1 MTTNQHKATGL
12 PGFFSKVS
20 QTLLPGLLLGLSM
33 GYGAP
38 LWGQNLET
46 QVLDIASSRLDEAA
60 QPVKVPL
67 VLEAI
72 AGKPKAVLLVLP
84 SQAQSLDVT
93 LPSAQ
98 QVKRFEPLH
107 HPMSRNRQALLESGL
122 ALAWMGWPAPAN
134 FGVSAGAHP
143 DMQKDIARV
152 IEHTRQRWPGTPII
166 LSGTDGGGYTALAYV
181 LERRASVQG
190 LLVFSPYWL
199 RQRQEPVEKLQGLKA
214 LVLYDTSGECLGSSA
229 LEVEEIAKRAKFTR
243 LPVHASSAGDMGR
256 CSSESAVWLKSADAQ
271 LPQVIDQWLQA
282 QPLPDHLGAAEPVV
296 TATERVIMAPGK
308 SGQIEISVHTPP
320 GLGPFP
326 LLVFNHGDAEMSHPS
341 VKYKARFRDPVITA
355 TFLKLGLA
363 VAIPAR
369 PGVGRSDGRYSYSHY
384 AVNDGDASYKARQH
398 SEAVLSALNG
408 LKQAT
413 DLKQDQVLLAG
424 QSAGGDTVMY
434 MSTLALPGF
443 RGVINFS
450 GGRSNHRQGETPTFE
465 NKMMIE
471 GWADLGRVA
480 KVPAMLVFAE
490 NDSRYSAN
498 TIRKSAQAYR
508 DAGGQA
514 DLLLTSPL
522 TGDGHFIHQNP
533 TLWSSAV
540 ARFITGL
547 KLDNQVL
554 DKNLLVAPG
563 IVPLATAAT
572 HPELFDLKR
581 VPSQSAGCQ
590 DLYQRFLNAPLPRY
604 FAAGANGRGCGYS
617 FGAGASALKALD
629 FCKGFSTQCVVHAH
643 NLLLG
648 PEPQQALPV
657 VPVTVPMPLSDSAV
671 SSPKSLTPAPP

>member
-20 QTLLPGLLLGLSM
+20 QTLLPGLLLGLSL

-60 QPVKVPL
+60 QPVKLPL
-67 VLEAI
+67 VLEAMP
-72 AGKPKAVLLVLP
+72 GKPKAVLLVLP
-84 SQAQSLDVT
+84 SQAKSLDVT
-93 LPSAQ
+93 LPSGQ

-122 ALAWMGWPAPAN
+122 ALAWMGWPSKAN
-134 FGVSAGAHP
+134 FGVSVGAHP

-166 LSGTDGGGYTALAYV
+166 LSGTDGGGYTALAYT
-181 LERRASVQG
+181 LERRASVEG
-190 LLVFSPYWL
+190 LLVFSPNWL
-199 RQRQEPVEKLQGLKA
+199 RQRQAPVETLQGLKT
-214 LVLYDTSGECLGSSA
+214 LVLYDTSGECLGFSA
-229 LEVEEIAKRAKFTR
+229 LEVEEIAKRANFTR
-243 LPVHASSAGDMGR
+243 LPVHAGSAGVMGR
-256 CSSESAVWLKSADAQ
+256 CSAESAVWLKSADAQ
-271 LPQVIDQWLQA
+271 LPLLIDQWLKA
-282 QPLPDHLGAAEPVV
+282 QPLPEYLGPAEPVR
-296 TATERVIMAPGK
+296 TATERVILAPGK
-308 SGQIEISVHTPP
+308 AGQVEISVHTPP
-320 GLGPFP
+320 GPGPFP
-326 LLVFNHGDAEMSHPS
+326 VLVFNHGDVEMDHPT

-408 LKQAT
+408 LKQAP
-413 DLKQDQVLLAG
+413 DLRQDQLLLAG

-443 RGVINFS
+443 RGVINFA
-450 GGRSNHRQGETPTFE
+450 GGRSNHRQGENPTFE
-465 NKMMIE
+465 NKMMID

-514 DLLLTSPL
+514 DLLLASPL
-522 TGDGHFIHQNP
+522 TGDGHFIHQSP
-533 TLWSSAV
+533 TLWSAAV

-554 DKNLLVAPG
+554 DKNLLVPPSTAS
-563 IVPLATAAT
+563 LATAAT

-581 VPSQSAGCQ
+581 VPTQSAGCQ

-617 FGAGASALKALD
+617 IGAGASALKALD
-629 FCKGFSTQCVVHAH
+629 FCKGFSTQCVIHAH

-657 VPVTVPMPLSDSAV
+657 APATAPMPLSDTAA
-671 SSPKSLTPAPP
+671 SSPKLSTPAPP